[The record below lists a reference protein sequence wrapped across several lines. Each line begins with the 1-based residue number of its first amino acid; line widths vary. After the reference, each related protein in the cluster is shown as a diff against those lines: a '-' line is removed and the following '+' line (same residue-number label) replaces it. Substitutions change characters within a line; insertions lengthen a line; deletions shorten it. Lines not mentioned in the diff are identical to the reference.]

1 MERFI
6 LGKKEENHFLI
17 GPLPLLS
24 NTEGEITL
32 WYGGVWGG
40 MELENL

>member
-17 GPLPLLS
+17 EPLPLLS
-24 NTEGEITL
+24 NMEEKITL
-32 WYGGVWGG
+32 WYEGVWGG
-40 MELENL
+40 MGLENL